1 MRYFKINRLELLLS
15 LILIDQVFL
24 GAVKRIYLSIAGR
37 DQIYFSYIS
46 LFPVMVI
53 SAFFLIMLKRN
64 FKLPKLGSIST
75 LYYLFL
81 LNAILV
87 CLINIPNS
95 KMLVSLIHTYYTLL
109 LIPVLAYFSRNGT
122 DLIRIFRNVFLIT
135 LPVVSLHTL
144 IHAAFGILP
153 FEQAWAADSWSS
165 LYIGNVGEDRRF
177 RPFATFEDP
186 GYLSAYYIFGAF
198 SLYLRPL
205 KSILLNR
212 CILTTT
218 LALSFLPLKSS
229 ALIAF
234 IISVAIAKST
244 SKIKQKSIPRILAF
258 VTISLI
264 SISFTQVS
272 TFNLSSIIKTDSVVM
287 NERLSLGTLKAR
299 FLKYDEI
306 FSKVKENPF
315 GHGADFVSFAN
326 ANTTVNF
333 IDSDSQYLTILAN
346 FGVQGFLLYMVL
358 ILSLVK
364 GISPKF
370 PRDKL
375 LIAIPLFWAI
385 MSFTTE
391 VLSNRFTFICIAFF
405 VAALMNNNVRL
416 RVSIP
421 SNITSIENT
430 KRAKICLSN
439 Q

>member
-1 MRYFKINRLELLLS
+1 MRYFKTNKLELILS
-15 LILIDQVFL
+15 LVLIDQIFL
-24 GAVKRIYLSIAGR
+24 GAIKRIYLSIAGR
-37 DQIYFSYIS
+37 DQLYFSYIS
-46 LFPVMVI
+46 LFPI
-53 SAFFLIMLKRN
+53 LAITAFFLIIVKRN
-64 FKLPKLGSIST
+64 LKLPKLGDIST

-81 LNAILV
+81 LNTVLV

-95 KMLVSLIHTYYTLL
+95 KMLVSIIHTYYSLL

-122 DLIRIFRNVFLIT
+122 DLIRIFRNVFLIA
-135 LPVVSLHTL
+135 LPIVSAHTL
-144 IHAAFGILP
+144 IHAIFGILP

-205 KSILLNR
+205 KSKLMNR
-212 CILTTT
+212 CIFVITI
-218 LALSFLPLKSS
+218 ALSFLPLKSS

-234 IISVAIAKST
+234 IISVIIAKLT
-244 SKIKQKSIPRILAF
+244 SKIKQKSVPRILAF

-264 SISFTQVS
+264 SISFTQIS
-272 TFNLSSIIKTDSVVM
+272 NFNLSSIIKTDSLVV

-299 FLKYDEI
+299 FVKYDEI

-326 ANTTVNF
+326 AGTTVNF

-346 FGVQGFLLYMVL
+346 FGVQGLFLYIVL
-358 ILSLVK
+358 ILSLAK
-364 GISPKF
+364 GISPKL

-375 LIAIPLFWAI
+375 LIAVPLFWAI

-391 VLSNRFTFICIAFF
+391 VLSNRFTFICIAIF
-405 VAALMNNNVRL
+405 VAALMNSNVRL
-416 RVSIP
+416 RVSAP
-421 SNITSIENT
+421 SNIASIENT
-430 KRAKICLSN
+430 NRAKECLSN